1 MDFLVKLDGI
11 ATLYIPLVA
20 GGASA
25 FLFILILT
33 PLAERLGLL
42 DIPDDRKRH
51 QTAVPMVGGIAIYLV
66 ILSATLILD
75 PPEKLS
81 WLLASVTLLVLV
93 GALDDAIDLKVRIRF
108 FAQLLATLIM
118 IIGSSLWIRSVGA
131 DLWGINEILSWIGI
145 PCTIVVVV
153 GLTNGF
159 NMVDGIDGLASGHM
173 LIGLGTVYLT
183 LTLQHNPIPN
193 IEWLMLLLA
202 AVFAF
207 FLVNL
212 SLTPIKKVFLG
223 DAGSMS
229 LGFIMAWILIY
240 YSQQPHQHIHPI
252 AALWCASVPVFD
264 TIAVILRRLKNRSS
278 PFAPDRFHLHHL
290 LCENGLK
297 PKQAL
302 VLILTLSA
310 CLNFIGIWVA
320 YVISTIFSLYFYLFL
335 MMGYSASMIFLT
347 ADSHKKIKKT
357 R

>member
-1 MDFLVKLDGI
+1 MNNMAMWMPFIL
-11 ATLYIPLVA
+11 
-20 GGASA
+20 GAVLA
-25 FLFILILT
+25 FLFILFLT
-33 PLAERLGLL
+33 PLAERVGFL
-42 DIPDDRKRH
+42 DLPDDRKQH
-51 QTAVPMVGGIAIYLV
+51 QSSVPMVGGIAIYLV
-66 ILSATLILD
+66 ILSASLILD

-93 GALDDAIDLKVRIRF
+93 GAIDDAIDLKVRVRF

-118 IIGSSLWIRSVGA
+118 IFGSSLWISSIGT
-131 DLWGINEILSWIGI
+131 DLWGIDTILSWLGI

-183 LTLQHNPIPN
+183 LSLQHNSIPN

-212 SLTPIKKVFLG
+212 SLTPLKRVFLG

-229 LGFIMAWILIY
+229 LGFILAWILIY
-240 YSQQPHQHIHPI
+240 YSQQPHQQIHPI

-290 LCENGLK
+290 LCESGLE

-302 VLILTLSA
+302 VLILTLA
-310 CLNFIGIWVA
+310 VCLNFTGIWIT
-320 YVISTIFSLYFYLFL
+320 YTISVTLSLYFYLFL
-335 MMGYSASMIFLT
+335 MMGYSAFMIFLT
-347 ADSHKKIKKT
+347 ADSKIRKK
-357 R
+357 